1 MKKKKKNIEEVLAR
15 AEKLFKRENFPLA
28 KKEFEKAQ
36 KKLKREDI
44 AEKIEIC
51 RRKAEALKG
60 KELIKRGRK
69 AEKKGNFSEALKFF
83 EAANSICCEEWI
95 IKRIGVLRDRSTA
108 RNTLSAAKEAEAA
121 GDFQKAADL
130 YARVSSTEETGDFLL
145 NRAKCLLRA
154 ENYTQAVTVFQNL
167 SLTDACNRYDYGLAL
182 AKIGRYGECLH
193 TWEGLETADESF
205 AEQKRTVCLFLAA
218 DLYDRLPERED
229 YASICRDTRFLLNS
243 ADRCLEGHQI
253 RSLEDLL
260 LYAKYAWVEELW
272 EAEEFATI
280 AGLLETD
287 SSQMTSSL
295 LALYAKI
302 WFKLAIHDGK
312 HLTTLLLYWVTAI
325 YARQITA
332 GLSAGGDET
341 QAVRQKLIDA
351 AKNLIKKYDDTE
363 YGHRASIYLQID
375 QKLIQKLINLVGEKE
390 GRTHQV
396 CTPLYAARFDKTD
409 DILSLI
415 RENKAFF
422 KKTENYL
429 ETGAY
434 YSAAGKSLYLLEI
447 GEFEKAINH
456 LANIPKKTADHEFMD
471 YAEKRVHFEFGM
483 YCMENGDDQLNGYF
497 KAAPAL
503 FDLTPGYEQKFTDK
517 ALGID
522 NWDTL
527 QIWEDALSYINEKR
541 PSEAVQQAL
550 SLVMS
555 RRAVAMGNKGKLSM
569 KAVNIISGKALRLYP
584 ENEIAR
590 RTFRDTAI
598 TFEVNEICN
607 AFNRHKLGKAS
618 RIALKSEYQ
627 QVRDQYFEFVA
638 DIYEEIMESEL
649 DHNEKLIT
657 LNDVYEWATTV
668 DADQPVLGEIY
679 SHLNM
684 EKAS

>member
-15 AEKLFKRENFPLA
+15 AEKLFKRGNFPLA

-69 AEKKGNFSEALKFF
+69 AEKKGNFSEALKCF
-83 EAANSICCEEWI
+83 EAANSICSEEWI
-95 IKRIGVLRDRSTA
+95 IKRIGMLRDRSTA
-108 RNTLSAAKEAEAA
+108 RNTLFAAREAEAA

-130 YARVSSTEETGDFLL
+130 YARAGSTEETGDFLL

-154 ENYTQAVTVFQNL
+154 ENYAQAVTVFQNL
-167 SLTDACNRYDYGLAL
+167 SSSDACNCYDYGLAL
-182 AKIGRYGECLH
+182 AKTGRYGECLH
-193 TWEGLETADESF
+193 AWEGLETADESF

-218 DLYDRLPERED
+218 DLYDRLAERED
-229 YASICRDTRFLLNS
+229 YASIYRDTRFLLNS
-243 ADRCLEGHQI
+243 ADRCLERHQI

-287 SSQMTSSL
+287 SSQMTPSL
-295 LALYAKI
+295 LALHAKI

-312 HLTTLLLYWVTAI
+312 HLTTMLLYWVTAI
-325 YARQITA
+325 YSPQIIA
-332 GLSAGGDET
+332 GLSAGGDEA
-341 QAVRQKLIDA
+341 QKIRQKLIDA
-351 AKNLIKKYDDTE
+351 AKNLIKNYDDTE
-363 YGHRASIYLQID
+363 YGRRASIYLQID

-390 GRTHQV
+390 GRTHLV

-471 YAEKRVHFEFGM
+471 YAEKRVYFEVGM
-483 YCMENGDDQLNGYF
+483 YGMENGDGRLNGYF

-503 FDLTPGYEQKFTDK
+503 FDLASGYEQKFTEK
-517 ALGID
+517 ALSID

-555 RRAVAMGNKGKLSM
+555 RRAVAMGNNGKLSM
-569 KAVNIISGKALRLYP
+569 KAVNMISGKALRLYP
-584 ENEIAR
+584 ENELAR

-618 RIALKSEYQ
+618 RLALKSEYQ

-638 DIYEEIMESEL
+638 DIFEEIMESEL

-657 LNDVYEWATTV
+657 LNDVFEWATTV